1 MEIENDERETSL
13 EPEYDE
19 IEIEMENEPY
29 LGGSGPTY
37 TEGFGIDISSENE
50 ISVDTNEIQEKLIAG
65 ENISIVDNVITASAT
80 ESVTVL
86 TADDYNF
93 PTTGE
98 KDGIALWLLNEG
110 QYIISS
116 NTAYYEYDRVKETD
130 NTKTSVLVIRKAE
143 GEGAG
148 RGCFIIA
155 TNGTQP
161 TTRVRFG
168 ITNEGYNSV
177 VLPLTVNVIDSLT
190 DSSTVDALSAN
201 QGKELKDLIDGLII
215 KGNGAPTTSTE
226 GTVGMIYEDITNG
239 DLYQLKSISSNIYT
253 WEKISGG
260 VTYTA
265 GTNIS
270 ISDENVISATDT
282 TYSNFI
288 GTDGNTGGTA
298 GLVPAPTTADVDK
311 FLKSDGT
318 WQTAGGGGGPTVV
331 QTTGNS
337 TTDVMSQ
344 NATTGMIYKDVN
356 TKYQIQISGGS
367 SDVTGIGSVAIG
379 YGAQAFGQQ
388 AISIASGVANG
399 ARAIS
404 IGGHANNGLGAKAQ
418 GSIALGY
425 GAATTKVGEMNI
437 GTTDTSYGYNST
449 KFRLLSGVHDGEGAN
464 DAVTVGQI
472 NSLIDAINTA
482 TGSNISHIG
491 A

>member
-239 DLYQLKSISSNIYT
+239 KLYQCTAVSGSTYT
-253 WEKISGG
+253 WSEVG
-260 VTYTA
+260 A
-265 GTNIS
+265 
-270 ISDENVISATDT
+270 
-282 TYSNFI
+282 
-288 GTDGNTGGTA
+288 
-298 GLVPAPTTADVDK
+298 
-311 FLKSDGT
+311 
-318 WQTAGGGGGPTVV
+318 GGGGPTVV